1 MNATIAK
8 WFFIAGTMSFA
19 DWLLMIV
26 FAVIAKTCHAGN
38 KFFFCSTYCTI
49 GIILLL
55 VTILSIPFVSTMI
68 KKNRN

>member
-8 WFFIAGTMSFA
+8 WFFIAGTMLFA

-38 KFFFCSTYCTI
+38 TFFCSTYCTI

-68 KKNRN
+68 RKNRN